1 MERFRWSSLGEEA
14 ELVTSVEEL
23 HGLPAS
29 SALTVAAF
37 VAERSAIQASLD
49 ALCTRWLWDIAPRT
63 AEAIRYALLG
73 EGKRLRAI
81 LLLEA
86 YKACGGTDDA
96 HCLAA
101 AVEVVHAYSLVHD
114 DLPCMD
120 DDDVRRGRPTVH
132 RVYGVSIATAAGL
145 AMVPLAARS
154 AWHAAKTLGLP
165 DDEAGAV
172 VHDLMSASGGGG
184 MIGGQLLDL
193 QAEGVGLSLDALEK
207 VHRLKTGALIMASVS
222 IGARAAR
229 STAARRDAFLR
240 YGSAIGLAFQI
251 ADDVLDVTATTVEL
265 GKTAGRDLELN
276 KSTYPALL
284 GVEGATT
291 RAVALVKEACDALEA
306 EGVLTPTLKALA
318 CFIVERRS

>member
-1 MERFRWSSLGEEA
+1 VGDRP
-14 ELVTSVEEL
+14 VTS
-23 HGLPAS
+23 S
-29 SALTVAAF
+29 SAPAIAAYL
-37 VAERSAIQASLD
+37 AERSAVQAALD
-49 ALCTRWLWDIAPRT
+49 AVCSRWLHEMSPRT

-86 YKACGGTDDA
+86 YKACGGADDA
-96 HCLAA
+96 HDLAA

-132 RVYGVSIATAAGL
+132 RVFGVSVATAAGL

-154 AWHAAKTLGLP
+154 AWHAAKLLGLP

-172 VHDLMSASGGGG
+172 VHDLMVASGGGG

-193 QAEGVGLSLDALEK
+193 EAEGSQLSLDALER
-207 VHRLKTGALIMASVS
+207 VHRLKTGALIMASVT

-229 STAARRDAFLR
+229 STVGRREAFAR
-240 YGSAIGLAFQI
+240 YGAAIGLAFQI
-251 ADDVLDVTATTVEL
+251 ADDVLDVTATTDEL
-265 GKTAGRDLELN
+265 GKTAGRDLELQ

-284 GVEGATT
+284 GIEGATA
-291 RAVALVKEACDALEA
+291 RAVALVTEACDALES
-306 EGVLTPTLKALA
+306 EGVLTPPLKALA